1 MSPKGVAFS
10 ICLAVIPLMALCWA
24 CNYYRGLY
32 KEEHERAVK
41 AEEKAATLER
51 EKQKLGDA
59 LAEQEKATAEAQNNR
74 RVVYRTVQKEVSSNA
89 DSRDWYNTAVPAG
102 FVRVLKDG
110 SKAGGNTRAA
120 R

>member
-1 MSPKGVAFS
+1 MFS
-10 ICLAVIPLMALCWA
+10 KSLSFAVGAAVILMLLFYFRSA
-24 CNYYRGLY
+24 YYESAY
-32 KEEHERAVK
+32 KEAQKRAET

-59 LAEQEKATAEAQNNR
+59 LAEQEKATVEAQNNR

-89 DSRDWYNTAVPAG
+89 DSRDWYNTAVPVG